1 MNGNMQIQKSIIF
14 INKEISKMEKN
25 LFIDGASVL
34 MIKDG
39 KYYAVNEDTD
49 WDYMKEVSRNDF
61 IAELKRYSWCCLTSW
76 DKELREQYLKMV
88 DLCDK
93 AM

>member
-1 MNGNMQIQKSIIF
+1 
-14 INKEISKMEKN
+14 MEKN

-61 IAELKRYSWCCLTSW
+61 IRELKRYSWCCLTTW
-76 DKELREQYLKMV
+76 DKELREEYLQMV
-88 DLCDK
+88 DYCK
-93 AM
+93 GME

>member
-1 MNGNMQIQKSIIF
+1 
-14 INKEISKMEKN
+14 MEMN

-49 WDYMKEVSRNDF
+49 WDFMKEVSRNDF

-76 DKELREQYLKMV
+76 DKGLREEYLQMV
-88 DLCDK
+88 DYCK
-93 AM
+93 GME